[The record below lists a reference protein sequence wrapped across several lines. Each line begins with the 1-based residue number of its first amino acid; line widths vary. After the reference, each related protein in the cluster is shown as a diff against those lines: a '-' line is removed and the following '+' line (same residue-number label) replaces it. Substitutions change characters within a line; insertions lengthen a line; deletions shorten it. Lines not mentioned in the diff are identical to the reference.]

1 VALPLTAKKP
11 LICSKSFLCDSH
23 RLHHLDL
30 LALLSLNH
38 RQICTPRMNHRRIS
52 RPQPRLP
59 LDLLAPSLIVIGST
73 LPENVTTRSALP
85 DPLSSELLRPTLLD
99 TAARFQAIDLVETRR
114 STSTPP
120 HSSAPKSLPLGG
132 YARASSWVGSHEIVA
147 DNSTTTSSPS
157 DYDVLTSDYDDL
169 MPELLIHVAVG
180 VIFLLDMTKEEEE
193 RMLTM
198 DDQSLHEF
206 FKAQMVSLQ

>member
-1 VALPLTAKKP
+1 
-11 LICSKSFLCDSH
+11 
-23 RLHHLDL
+23 
-30 LALLSLNH
+30 
-38 RQICTPRMNHRRIS
+38 
-52 RPQPRLP
+52 
-59 LDLLAPSLIVIGST
+59 
-73 LPENVTTRSALP
+73 
-85 DPLSSELLRPTLLD
+85 
-99 TAARFQAIDLVETRR
+99 
-114 STSTPP
+114 
-120 HSSAPKSLPLGG
+120 
-132 YARASSWVGSHEIVA
+132 VGSHEIVA